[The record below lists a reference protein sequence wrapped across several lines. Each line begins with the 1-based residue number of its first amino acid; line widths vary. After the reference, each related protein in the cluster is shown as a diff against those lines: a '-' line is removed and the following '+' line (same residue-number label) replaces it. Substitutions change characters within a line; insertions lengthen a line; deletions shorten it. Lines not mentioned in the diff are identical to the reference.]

1 MFPAFLMPAL
11 IGGGLGLLTSKKDP
25 LKGALL
31 GAGLGAAGGLLGPA
45 LAPAAGAGGAISG
58 SALAA
63 ESAALGVPFAGGATL
78 PGSAIGGTA
87 LAQEAAGLGVPAPG
101 LSGMDAFNQTLG
113 KLKPA
118 GDAIGTGLQVAGM
131 FEKPDTPI
139 IPSPTIQYASGNQTM
154 DGLLSNMQGQQNR
167 QLEDAQRKREMRRH
181 LIRGMA

>member
-1 MFPAFLMPAL
+1 
-11 IGGGLGLLTSKKDP
+11 
-25 LKGALL
+25 
-31 GAGLGAAGGLLGPA
+31 
-45 LAPAAGAGGAISG
+45 
-58 SALAA
+58 
-63 ESAALGVPFAGGATL
+63 
-78 PGSAIGGTA
+78 
-87 LAQEAAGLGVPAPG
+87 
-101 LSGMDAFNQTLG
+101 MDAFNQTLG

-181 LIRGMA
+181 LIRGMS